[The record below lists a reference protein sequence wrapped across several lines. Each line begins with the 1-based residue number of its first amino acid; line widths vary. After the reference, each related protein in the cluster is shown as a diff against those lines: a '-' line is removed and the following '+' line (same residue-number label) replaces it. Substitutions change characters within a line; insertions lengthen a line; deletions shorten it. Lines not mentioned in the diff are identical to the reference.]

1 MTLTDKQ
8 KYILAGTIAVGA
20 IAVYIQ
26 SSKRPFIKPTNVVY
40 PPKATANGNRI
51 FNIIRSPSEL
61 NDIIIQH
68 PPLLLNFV
76 RLGEPASNK
85 LTIALQDIVG
95 NELSNKQLINM
106 ASVECDNPENL
117 SLMLKY
123 TVNDVPSI
131 VCLTKQLPG
140 ESYVDKKL
148 NKSQGTMEV
157 DKDALQKWVESQI
170 DSKQVKG

>member
-1 MTLTDKQ
+1 M
-8 KYILAGTIAVGA
+8 
-20 IAVYIQ
+20 
-26 SSKRPFIKPTNVVY
+26 
-40 PPKATANGNRI
+40 
-51 FNIIRSPSEL
+51 

-85 LTIALQDIVG
+85 LTTALQDIIG
-95 NELSNKQLINM
+95 NKLSNEQLINM

-117 SLMLKY
+117 GLMLKY

-148 NKSQGTMEV
+148 NKSPETTEV